1 MSDPIEVTDA
11 TFERDVLEKS
21 HEVPVVV
28 DFWAAWCG
36 PCRSLTPVLHKL
48 ADEAA
53 GTWQLATV
61 DVDMNPMVSQGF
73 RIQGIPAVKAF
84 KDGKLVAEFTG
95 ALPEPQV
102 RAWLEQLGPTPADFA
117 FDRGREFEAAGDLER
132 AESTYEEV
140 LAAQPGH
147 AAARMALARVRLQ
160 QRAAEGDPDSLRAR
174 LTADPMDLDA
184 AIALADLLSVR
195 DEMAAAF
202 DPLLAIVRAGDPDQK
217 EKARVHLVELL
228 GALPPDDPRATE
240 ARRALSR
247 ALF

>member
-1 MSDPIEVTDA
+1 MDSIEVTDA
-11 TFERDVLEKS
+11 TFERDVIERS

-48 ADEAA
+48 ADEAD

-61 DVDMNPMVSQGF
+61 DVDVNPMVSQGF

-102 RAWLEQLGPTPADFA
+102 RAWLEQLGPTPADVA
-117 FDRGREFEAAGDLER
+117 FDRGRELEAAGDLV
-132 AESTYEEV
+132 AAAGSYEDA
-140 LAAQPGH
+140 LAAQPAH
-147 AAARMALARVRLQ
+147 SAARMALSRVRLHM
-160 QRAAEGDPDSLRAR
+160 RTVD
-174 LTADPMDLDA
+174 ADPAQFRERLRTDPTDVDA
-184 AIALADLLSVR
+184 AIALADLLFVEG
-195 DEMAAAF
+195 DATGAF
-202 DPLLAIVRAGDPDQK
+202 APLLEIIRVGGPDQR
-217 EKARVHLVELL
+217 EAARVHLVELL
-228 GALPPDDPRATE
+228 GSLPPDDPRAAD
-240 ARRALSR
+240 ARRDLSR